1 MVYGTMSSQDGV
13 LFSVIFTKISIFYF
27 PGYNAI
33 ILKSGNIETVF

>member
-1 MVYGTMSSQDGV
+1 MVYGTISSEDRV
-13 LFSVIFTKISIFYF
+13 LFSVIFIIISIFYF